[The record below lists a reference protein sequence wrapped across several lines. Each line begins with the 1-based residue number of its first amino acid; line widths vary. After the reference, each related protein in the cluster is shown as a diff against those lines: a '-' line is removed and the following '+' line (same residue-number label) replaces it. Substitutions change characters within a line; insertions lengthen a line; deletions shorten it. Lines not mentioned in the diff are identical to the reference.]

1 VNLGETVNTEH
12 LEFCPSVSRDGK
24 YLFFTSN
31 RPKAQEIADRSGIRE
46 ELGVTP
52 SAERPD
58 IDIYWVD
65 AGFIE
70 SHRPKVK

>member
-1 VNLGETVNTEH
+1 VNLGDAVNTEH

-31 RPKAQEIADRSGIRE
+31 RPKAEEIVGTSAVRE
-46 ELGVTP
+46 ELGLTP
-52 SAERPD
+52 STDRPD

-65 AGFIE
+65 ASFIE
-70 SHRPKVK
+70 DFRPES

>member
-1 VNLGETVNTEH
+1 MGDAVNTEH
-12 LEFCPSVSRDGK
+12 TEFCPSVSRDGK

-31 RPKAQEIADRSGIRE
+31 RPKPEAIAGTSAIRE

-52 SAERPD
+52 SLERPD
-58 IDIYWVD
+58 IDIFWVD

-70 SHRPKVK
+70 SFRPEAG